1 MITNAGCKVC
11 EIENQE
17 LRSEIETYLNG
28 KGKTGIPAA
37 LLLAASKGVE
47 LSKYGLQKHRTEGH
61 NMGNPSP
68 MPSSPVDSAR
78 KGKKSGF
85 VNSEDSGPFLDRNAR
100 VDTSPDGSG
109 QIVTGESFE
118 PTANWDQLLQEF
130 GIDPKK
136 ILVKGDTI
144 RVSARTV
151 RYKDKFGEEQ
161 SRIARSYSAAFAPR
175 PMNWLDDD
183 YIDNLTKG
191 LINRGSKKVK
201 TPKGNSTY
209 LLCIADVQLGK
220 SEGGGVD
227 ATVERFNKVMDESV
241 SNFIE
246 LKERGFKFE
255 KIAIAQMGDLLE
267 GCTGNYDSQLFTVE
281 INQRRQLD
289 LATALMVAAIDRML
303 EFGLPIHVVSVNSN
317 HGSWLRR
324 GGRSNITST
333 SDTSDGAVEDSMK
346 RAFRNDPRV
355 TFSDL
360 QDQAIVTAE
369 LSGTKVGFS
378 HGHLTSPAKA
388 GKWLDDQ
395 DRVLSRL
402 EDFQADVFITAHS
415 HHFRAVDQGAYMHY
429 QCPALDGGSRWFQ
442 DLAGRWSKPGL
453 LTMVL
458 GDQYHTGSTEVK
470 VMWASMPSEVNSK
483 G

>member
-1 MITNAGCKVC
+1 MITNVSCKVC
-11 EIENQE
+11 EVDNQE

-61 NMGNPSP
+61 NLGNPSP
-68 MPSSPVDSAR
+68 MPTSPVDSAR
-78 KGKKSGF
+78 KGKKG
-85 VNSEDSGPFLDRNAR
+85 VAANKVADELYLNKNAR
-100 VDTSPDGSG
+100 VEIGPDGGG
-109 QIVTGESFE
+109 QIETGETFE
-118 PTANWDQLLQEF
+118 MSADWDRLLREF
-130 GIDPKK
+130 GVDPTK

-151 RYKDKFGEEQ
+151 RYKNDLGEEL
-161 SRIARSYSAAFAPR
+161 SRVARSYSAAFTPR
-175 PMNWLDDD
+175 PNNWLNDD

-191 LINRGSKKVK
+191 LLNRGSKKSK
-201 TPKGNSTY
+201 APKGNSTY

-227 ATVERFNKVMDESV
+227 ATIERYNKVMDAAV

-246 LKERGFKFE
+246 LRERGFKFE

-281 INQRRQLD
+281 LNQRRQLD
-289 LATALMVAAIDRML
+289 LAIALMCASIDRML
-303 EFGLPIHVVSVNSN
+303 EFGLPVHVISVNSN
-317 HGSWLRR
+317 HGSWMRR
-324 GGRSNITST
+324 GGRSNVTST
-333 SDTSDGAVEDSMK
+333 SDTSDGAVEDSLK
-346 RAFRNDPRV
+346 RAFRKDSRV

-360 QDQAIVTAE
+360 QDQAIMTAE

-378 HGHLTSPAKA
+378 HGHLTSPAKS

-402 EDFQADVFITAHS
+402 EDFQADVFVTAHS

-442 DLAGRWSKPGL
+442 DMAGRWSKPGL

-458 GDQYHTGSTEVK
+458 GDQYHTGTTEVK
-470 VMWASMPSEVNSK
+470 VMWASMPSDVNVK